1 MRQIRI
7 PAAFMR
13 GGTSNALV
21 FHEKDLPADHSQW
34 DAIFLA
40 AIGSPDPN
48 GRQLNG
54 MGGGIS
60 SLSKVCVIGPPSRA
74 DADIDYTFAQVS
86 VRDAQVSYGSN
97 CGNMS
102 SAMGPFAV
110 DEGLVPATGNDAL
123 VRIHNTNTNKII
135 HSRFAIDDGSAA
147 VDGMQALPG
156 VAGTGAPVRLEFL
169 DPGGAGTGRLLPT
182 GNVVDTLHPDGFE
195 PIQASLIDS
204 ANPAVFV
211 AAVDLGISGAELP
224 ADLDART
231 DLMQQLQ
238 AIRQAGGVAMGLPP
252 SPNKP
257 TIGFVSPAQD
267 AVLLSGEAVSAE
279 SGDLTGRM
287 VSMGNVHRALP
298 LTGTICMAT
307 AARIEGTVVNR
318 CLRAG
323 ADDIRIIQPSG
334 VIVCAAD
341 VARKNDN
348 WHVEKATVVR
358 TQRRLFD
365 GFVYVPASAL
375 ARMAAA

>member
-21 FHEKDLPADHSQW
+21 FHEKDLPADRTQW

-60 SLSKVCVIGPPSRA
+60 SLSKVCVIGPPSRD

-86 VRDAQVSYGSN
+86 VRDAQVAYGTN

-110 DEGLVPATGNDAL
+110 DEGLVPVSGEEAL

-135 HSRFAIDDGSAA
+135 HSRFTLDEGSAA
-147 VDGMQALPG
+147 VDGVEALPG

-169 DPGGAGTGRLLPT
+169 DPGGTGRLLPT
-182 GNVVDTLHPDGFE
+182 GNVVDTLYPEGYE
-195 PIQASLIDS
+195 PVQASLVDS

-211 AAVDLGISGAELP
+211 AAADLGLSGTELP
-224 ADLDART
+224 ADLDARA
-231 DLMQQLQ
+231 DLMERLQ
-238 AIRQAGGVAMGLPP
+238 AIRQAGGAAMGLPP

-257 TIGFVSPAQD
+257 TIGFVSAPQD
-267 AVLLSGEAVSAE
+267 AVLLSGEPVSAD
-279 SGDLTGRM
+279 SGNLTGRM

-307 AARIEGTVVNR
+307 AARITGSVVNR
-318 CLRAG
+318 VLRAG
-323 ADDIRIIQPSG
+323 TGDIRIIQPSG

-341 VARKNDN
+341 VVERDGA
-348 WHVEKATVVR
+348 WHAEKAVVVR

-375 ARMAAA
+375 AQVAAA